1 MTYNWVWAINAADKC
16 RERARFAKNEKFVDL
31 WHDIADKIEAKYL
44 VGQPWLRTYDGKF
57 E

>member
-1 MTYNWVWAINAADKC
+1 MYNWVWAINAADKC